1 MFVNLIF
8 EWLENVYCT
17 AIDDFSC
24 KHWGSLTVDM
34 QCKPFPHPSPPGR
47 LYNWQ
52 SKNWHSRNRNSTQHS
67 LLRLPPPKH
76 RVHEAKISIIYYFVY
91 RTMLPWVTRQ
101 YVASSSNTH
110 THTETITVHTRGV
123 KRTIKPT
130 GGCLLQAPR
139 KQGEPQPAT
148 KQIKTRPTCNGAVHR
163 STAYQ
168 FTVAWLCVCVCSRS
182 NSVVVK
188 LCIVGPAWQRGR
200 GDTRLSQ
207 QQQQQN
213 TAVSIHL
220 RFGGGAHA
228 ARHTPSLMQPA
239 PQPHTQTHVFT
250 NNCMTVGP
258 EFDGLIGF
266 FCLCCYAP
274 VLFIARCWLTWH
286 YSLCRSA

>member
-1 MFVNLIF
+1 M
-8 EWLENVYCT
+8 
-17 AIDDFSC
+17 
-24 KHWGSLTVDM
+24 
-34 QCKPFPHPSPPGR
+34 
-47 LYNWQ
+47 
-52 SKNWHSRNRNSTQHS
+52 SRR
-67 LLRLPPPKH
+67 RP
-76 RVHEAKISIIYYFVY
+76 
-91 RTMLPWVTRQ
+91 
-101 YVASSSNTH
+101 TH

-148 KQIKTRPTCNGAVHR
+148 KQIKIRPTCNGAEHR

-168 FTVAWLCVCVCSRS
+168 FTVTWLCVCVCSRS

-266 FCLCCYAP
+266 FCLCCYTP